1 MGKIRRIVGSLFRRP
16 IDFSDQ
22 LRTEP
27 ISRKFG
33 FDRGC
38 PIDRYYIDSFLKQN
52 QNLITGSVLEIAEST
67 YSKQFGHDIASNEV
81 LHYDDSNKKATIVG
95 DLTKPE
101 TLPKERIDCFIC
113 TQTLNFI
120 FDVPKAIEG
129 SYKVLKQGGTLLCTV
144 SGISQI
150 SRYDMDRWGDYW
162 RFTDLSIRK
171 LMESPAIST
180 PSLMESVF
188 GEGNVEI
195 VTFGNALAATAFLQG
210 LAIDDLPDTSLLD
223 KKDLDYQITIG
234 IKATKC

>member
-1 MGKIRRIVGSLFRRP
+1 MVKIRRIISSLFRKP
-16 IDFSDQ
+16 INFNDQ

-52 QNLITGSVLEIAEST
+52 QNVITGSVLEIAEST
-67 YSKQFGHDIASNEV
+67 YSKQFGHDISSYEI
-81 LHYDDSNKKATIVG
+81 LHYDDSNKNATIVG

-101 TLPKERIDCFIC
+101 TLPEERIDCFIC

-129 SYKVLKQGGTLLCTV
+129 IYKVLKKGGTLLCTV

-162 RFTDLSIRK
+162 RFTDLSILK
-171 LMESPAIST
+171 
-180 PSLMESVF
+180 LMESVF
-188 GEGNVEI
+188 GEGNVEV
-195 VTFGNALAATAFLQG
+195 VTFGNVLAATAFLQG
-210 LAIDDLPDTSLLD
+210 LAVDDLPDISLLD
-223 KKDLDYQITIG
+223 KRDIDYQITIG
-234 IKATKC
+234 IRATKC

>member
-1 MGKIRRIVGSLFRRP
+1 MGKLRRCISSFFRKP
-16 IDFSDQ
+16 VNFNDE

-27 ISRKFG
+27 ISRKLG
-33 FDRGC
+33 FDREC
-38 PIDRYYIDSFLKQN
+38 PIDRYYINSFLKQN
-52 QNLITGSVLEIAEST
+52 QSLITGSVLEIAEST
-67 YSKQFGHDIASNEV
+67 YSKQFGHDISSYEV

-101 TLPKERIDCFIC
+101 TLPRERIDCFIC

-171 LMESPAIST
+171 LMES
-180 PSLMESVF
+180 VF

>member
-67 YSKQFGHDIASNEV
+67 YSKQFGHDIAAYEV

-171 LMESPAIST
+171 LMES
-180 PSLMESVF
+180 VF

>member
-1 MGKIRRIVGSLFRRP
+1 MGKLRRCISSFFRKP
-16 IDFSDQ
+16 VNFNDE

-38 PIDRYYIDSFLKQN
+38 PIDRYYINSFLKQN
-52 QNLITGSVLEIAEST
+52 QSLITGSVLEIAEST
-67 YSKQFGHDIASNEV
+67 YSKRFGHDISSYEV

-120 FDVPKAIEG
+120 FDVSKAIEG

-171 LMESPAIST
+171 
-180 PSLMESVF
+180 LMESVF

>member
-1 MGKIRRIVGSLFRRP
+1 MGKFRRIVSSLFRRP
-16 IDFSDQ
+16 VSFNDQ

-67 YSKQFGHDIASNEV
+67 YSKQFGHDIPSYEV
-81 LHYDDSNKKATIVG
+81 LHYDNSNKKATIVG

-120 FDVPKAIEG
+120 FDVSKAIEG

-171 LMESPAIST
+171 LMES
-180 PSLMESVF
+180 VF

-195 VTFGNALAATAFLQG
+195 ITFGNALAATAFLQG
-210 LAIDDLPDTSLLD
+210 LSVDDLPDASLLG
-223 KKDLDYQITIG
+223 KKDPDYQITIG

>member
-67 YSKQFGHDIASNEV
+67 YSKQFGHDIVSYEV

-171 LMESPAIST
+171 LMES
-180 PSLMESVF
+180 VF

>member
-67 YSKQFGHDIASNEV
+67 YSKQFGDDIASYEV

-171 LMESPAIST
+171 LMES
-180 PSLMESVF
+180 VF

-210 LAIDDLPDTSLLD
+210 LAIDDLPDTSLLN
-223 KKDLDYQITIG
+223 KKDLGYQITIG

>member
-1 MGKIRRIVGSLFRRP
+1 MGKIRRIVGSLFRHP

-67 YSKQFGHDIASNEV
+67 YSKQFGHDISSYEV
-81 LHYDDSNKKATIVG
+81 LHNDDSNKKATIVG

-101 TLPKERIDCFIC
+101 TLPKERINCFIC

-120 FDVPKAIEG
+120 FDVSKAIEG

-171 LMESPAIST
+171 LMES
-180 PSLMESVF
+180 VF

-195 VTFGNALAATAFLQG
+195 VTFGNVLAATAFLQG
-210 LAIDDLPDTSLLD
+210 LAVDDLPDTSLLD
-223 KKDLDYQITIG
+223 KKDQDYQITIG

>member
-1 MGKIRRIVGSLFRRP
+1 MGKIRRIVGSLFRHP

-67 YSKQFGHDIASNEV
+67 YSKQFGHDISSYEV

-95 DLTKPE
+95 DLTKPG

-120 FDVPKAIEG
+120 FDVSKAIEG

-171 LMESPAIST
+171 LMES
-180 PSLMESVF
+180 VF

-195 VTFGNALAATAFLQG
+195 VTFGNVLAATAFLQG
-210 LAIDDLPDTSLLD
+210 LAVDDLPDTSLLD
-223 KKDLDYQITIG
+223 KKDQDYQITIG

>member
-1 MGKIRRIVGSLFRRP
+1 M
-16 IDFSDQ
+16 
-22 LRTEP
+22 
-27 ISRKFG
+27 
-33 FDRGC
+33 
-38 PIDRYYIDSFLKQN
+38 
-52 QNLITGSVLEIAEST
+52 
-67 YSKQFGHDIASNEV
+67 
-81 LHYDDSNKKATIVG
+81 
-95 DLTKPE
+95 TKPE
-101 TLPKERIDCFIC
+101 TLPRERIDCFIC

-171 LMESPAIST
+171 LMES
-180 PSLMESVF
+180 VF

-210 LAIDDLPDTSLLD
+210 LAIDDLPLLD

>member
-67 YSKQFGHDIASNEV
+67 YSKQFGHDIASDEV

-95 DLTKPE
+95 YFTKPE

-171 LMESPAIST
+171 LMES
-180 PSLMESVF
+180 VF

>member
-52 QNLITGSVLEIAEST
+52 QNLITGSVLEI
-67 YSKQFGHDIASNEV
+67 DASYEV

-171 LMESPAIST
+171 LMES
-180 PSLMESVF
+180 VF

>member
-67 YSKQFGHDIASNEV
+67 YGKQFGHDIASYEV

-171 LMESPAIST
+171 LMES
-180 PSLMESVF
+180 VF

>member
-1 MGKIRRIVGSLFRRP
+1 MGKIRRIISSLFRKP
-16 IDFSDQ
+16 VNFNDH

-38 PIDRYYIDSFLKQN
+38 PIDRYYINSYLKQN
-52 QNLITGSVLEIAEST
+52 QNVITGSVLEIAECT
-67 YSKQFGHDIASNEV
+67 YSKQFGHHISSYEI
-81 LHYDDSNKKATIVG
+81 LHYDDSNKNATIVG

-101 TLPKERIDCFIC
+101 TLPEERIDCFIC

-129 SYKVLKQGGTLLCTV
+129 SYKVLRKGGTLLCTV

-162 RFTDLSIRK
+162 RFTDLSILK
-171 LMESPAIST
+171 
-180 PSLMESVF
+180 LMESVF
-188 GEGNVEI
+188 GEGNVEV
-195 VTFGNALAATAFLQG
+195 VTFGNALTATAFLQG
-210 LAIDDLPDTSLLD
+210 LAVDDLPDISLLD
-223 KKDLDYQITIG
+223 KNDKDYQITIG
-234 IKATKC
+234 IKAIK

>member
-1 MGKIRRIVGSLFRRP
+1 MGKIRRIVGSLFRHP

-67 YSKQFGHDIASNEV
+67 YSKQFGHDISSYEV
-81 LHYDDSNKKATIVG
+81 LRYDDSNKKATIVG

-120 FDVPKAIEG
+120 FDVSKAIEG

-171 LMESPAIST
+171 LMES
-180 PSLMESVF
+180 VF

-195 VTFGNALAATAFLQG
+195 VTFGNVLAATAFLQG
-210 LAIDDLPDTSLLD
+210 LAVDDLPDTSLLD
-223 KKDLDYQITIG
+223 KKDQDYQITIG

>member
-52 QNLITGSVLEIAEST
+52 QNLITGSVLEITEST
-67 YSKQFGHDIASNEV
+67 YSKQFGHDIASYEV

-171 LMESPAIST
+171 LMES
-180 PSLMESVF
+180 VF

>member
-67 YSKQFGHDIASNEV
+67 YSKQFGDDIASYEV

-171 LMESPAIST
+171 LMES
-180 PSLMESVF
+180 VF

>member
-1 MGKIRRIVGSLFRRP
+1 MGKIRRIISSLFRKP
-16 IDFSDQ
+16 VNFNDH

-38 PIDRYYIDSFLKQN
+38 PIDRYYINSYLKQN
-52 QNLITGSVLEIAEST
+52 QNVITGSVLEIAECT
-67 YSKQFGHDIASNEV
+67 YSKQFGHDISSYEI
-81 LHYDDSNKKATIVG
+81 LHYDDSNKNATIVG

-101 TLPKERIDCFIC
+101 TLPEERIDCFIC

-129 SYKVLKQGGTLLCTV
+129 SYKVLRKGGTLLCTV

-162 RFTDLSIRK
+162 RFTDLSILK
-171 LMESPAIST
+171 
-180 PSLMESVF
+180 LMESVF
-188 GEGNVEI
+188 GEGNVEV

-210 LAIDDLPDTSLLD
+210 LAVDDLPDTSLLD
-223 KKDLDYQITIG
+223 KNDKDYQITIG
-234 IKATKC
+234 IKAIK

>member
-1 MGKIRRIVGSLFRRP
+1 MGKLRRHVSSFFRKPVLFN
-16 IDFSDQ
+16 DL

-27 ISRKFG
+27 ISNSFG

-38 PIDRYYIDSFLKQN
+38 PIDRYYIDSFLKQHTN
-52 QNLITGSVLEIAEST
+52 VISGSVLEISEST
-67 YSKQFGHDIASNEV
+67 YSKQLGHDIAKYEI
-81 LHYDDSNKKATIVG
+81 LHYDDTNRNATIIG

-101 TLPKERIDCFIC
+101 TLPEGRIDCFIC

-120 FDVPKAIEG
+120 YDVRKAIEG
-129 SYKVLKQGGTLLCTV
+129 SYKVLKPGGVFLCTV

-171 LMESPAIST
+171 MME
-180 PSLMESVF
+180 EVF

-195 VTFGNALAATAFLQG
+195 TTYGNVLAATAFLQG
-210 LAIDDLPDTSLLD
+210 LAVDDLPDVCLLD
-223 KKDLDYQITIG
+223 KCDLDYQVTIG
-234 IKATKC
+234 VKARRIK